1 MGRFHYW
8 LGAGQVTKFRLVLH
22 RPPFNIFFGWH
33 IAMISVYILFS
44 NRIIAYRGGTVKY
57 LILSGLYY
65 KQDYGTI
72 RVGTFG

>member
-1 MGRFHYW
+1 
-8 LGAGQVTKFRLVLH
+8 
-22 RPPFNIFFGWH
+22 
-33 IAMISVYILFS
+33 MISVYILFS

-65 KQDYGTI
+65 KHDYGTI